1 MKKISIL
8 LITIL
13 FVSCTFKIKA
23 DEHEGFT
30 DNTFQ
35 TIPVPTF
42 CGATVQV
49 LYQIMNTFRM
59 RFVMS
64 GEVRSGGLS
73 DGTMIGA
80 TSFWYNEK
88 TNKGIYAM
96 TMQDTGLTCML
107 AYGINMKFEEDM
119 MLDIINEE
127 MK

>member
-1 MKKISIL
+1 MKKLSIL

-13 FVSCTFKIKA
+13 FVSCTFKVKA
-23 DEHEGFT
+23 AEHEGFT
-30 DNTFQ
+30 DNTFKM
-35 TIPVPTF
+35 TPVPTY

-64 GEVRSGGLS
+64 GEVRSGGLP
-73 DGTMIGA
+73 DGAMIGA

>member
-1 MKKISIL
+1 MRKISIL

-23 DEHEGFT
+23 DEHEGFM

-42 CGATVQV
+42 CGATVKV
-49 LYQIMNTFRM
+49 LYQIMNTFKM
-59 RFVMS
+59 RYVMS
-64 GEVRSGGLS
+64 GEVRTGGLP

-96 TMQDTGLTCML
+96 TMQDTGLTCIL
-107 AYGINMKFEEDM
+107 YDETKEKDNNDT
-119 MLDIINEE
+119 
-127 MK
+127 